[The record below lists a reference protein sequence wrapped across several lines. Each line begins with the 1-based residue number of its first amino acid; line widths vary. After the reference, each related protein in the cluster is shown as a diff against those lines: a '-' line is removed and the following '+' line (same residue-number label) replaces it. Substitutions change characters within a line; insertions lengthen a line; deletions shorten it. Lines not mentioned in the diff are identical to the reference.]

1 MVDKDRCSQ
10 RHNHS
15 HRLRLRS
22 ALRSWKLRP
31 LFAAPLL
38 ALCVSVVLVSGSVWH
53 PQPVAAQTS
62 TDDLRKNILVLNA
75 YNQGLSW
82 SDNIVRGITS
92 VLNPETEAVEL
103 YLEYMDTKRLVPDA
117 AYYERLYELYQQK
130 YHAVKLDVIIVADN
144 DAFNFMLEYHDR
156 LFPDVPV
163 VFCGVNLF
171 EDAMLEGKRQ
181 QFTGVVESVD
191 IRATLDVALAQR
203 PQTREILVV
212 NDGTTTGLVYSR
224 LFREVA
230 QDYENR
236 VNFVYYE
243 NTDVR
248 ALEIALRNLTEDN
261 LVFLILFNRDRSQRF
276 YTYEQAIDLIYANTK
291 APIYGLWDFYLGR
304 GMVGGKLT
312 NAFSQ
317 GEAAGFKAQR
327 ILEGSAAGDIPI
339 QWESPNRYM
348 FDYRELQKFGID
360 TATLPVNS
368 EVINR
373 PLAFIE
379 QYGAVI
385 WPLSAVGVVL
395 LGTIVAQSLSA
406 ARRRRIEAALRVSNA
421 DLLEARASLEERVD
435 ARTRDLTKRTQQ
447 LQLAAEVARDVASIH
462 DEDRLLDSMVNLISD
477 RFGYYHAGIFLANPE
492 GTYAQLRAAS
502 SEGGQ
507 RMLARGHR
515 LDAGVGIVGSVLVTG
530 RPRIAL
536 DVGADAVW
544 FNNPDLP
551 STRSELGLPLRAR
564 EQVIGVL
571 DVQSTEPEAFSEE
584 DVTVLQTMVE
594 QLALALDNV
603 RLLEESEAA
612 LARMERAFGQE
623 TRTAWA
629 ERKRRGL
636 PAYRFEGRT
645 VSPVV
650 VPNANAVGAA
660 AAVATSPEAQHFST
674 QITLRDTI
682 LATLELE
689 RSSDR
694 PWTPD
699 ELELVQTLT
708 EQAALALDN
717 ARLFEDT
724 LRRSERERLVGQIVD
739 NIRASASVEQ
749 ALQRALSDMSRV
761 LGAAEL
767 VAQLGREPAAQAVP
781 SPLGEDN

>member
-1 MVDKDRCSQ
+1 MVVKD
-10 RHNHS
+10 HS
-15 HRLRLRS
+15 DPLRLRP
-22 ALRSWKLRP
+22 ALRGWKWRGL
-31 LFAAPLL
+31 LL
-38 ALCVSVVLVSGSVWH
+38 ALCVLVSISIF
-53 PQPVAAQTS
+53 PRQPIAAQTAS
-62 TDDLRKNILVLNA
+62 DEQRKNILVLNA

-82 SDNIVRGITS
+82 SDNVVRGITS

-103 YLEYMDTKRLVPDA
+103 YLEYMDTKRLVPDD
-117 AYYERLYELYQQK
+117 AYYERLYELYKQK
-130 YHAVKLDVIIVADN
+130 YHAVKFDVIIVADN

-181 QFTGVVESVD
+181 QFTGVVENVD

-248 ALEIALRNLTEDN
+248 ALEVALRNLTEDN
-261 LVFLILFNRDRSQRF
+261 LVLLILFNRDRSQRF

-317 GEAAGFKAQR
+317 GEAAAFKAER
-327 ILEGSAAGDIPI
+327 ILEGNAAGDIPI

-348 FDYRELQKFGID
+348 FDYRELQKFRID
-360 TATLPVNS
+360 TAALPVNS
-368 EVINR
+368 EIINR

-395 LGTIVAQSLSA
+395 LGTIVAQSISA

-421 DLLEARASLEERVD
+421 DLLDARASLEERVD

-462 DEDRLLDSMVNLISD
+462 DEDKLLDSMVNLISD

-551 STRSELGLPLRAR
+551 QTRSELGLPLRAR

-629 ERKRRGL
+629 ERKRRSL

-645 VSPVV
+645 VSPIT
-650 VPNANAVGAA
+650 GAA
-660 AAVATSPEAQHFST
+660 SVETNPEAQRFSAE
-674 QITLRDTI
+674 ITLRDQI

-689 RSSDR
+689 RSPDR

-724 LRRSERERLVGQIVD
+724 LRRGERERLVGQIVD

-749 ALQRALSDMSRV
+749 ALQRALSDMSRA

-767 VAQLGREPAAQAVP
+767 VAQLGREPAAQ
-781 SPLGEDN
+781 LGEDN

>member
-1 MVDKDRCSQ
+1 MVVKD
-10 RHNHS
+10 HS
-15 HRLRLRS
+15 DPLRLRP
-22 ALRSWKLRP
+22 ALRGWKWRGL
-31 LFAAPLL
+31 LL
-38 ALCVSVVLVSGSVWH
+38 ALCVLVSISIF
-53 PQPVAAQTS
+53 PRQPIAAQTAS
-62 TDDLRKNILVLNA
+62 DEQRKNILVLNA

-82 SDNIVRGITS
+82 SDNVVRGITS

-103 YLEYMDTKRLVPDA
+103 YLEYMDTKRLVPDD
-117 AYYERLYELYQQK
+117 AYYERLYELYKQK
-130 YHAVKLDVIIVADN
+130 YHAVKFDVIIVADN

-181 QFTGVVESVD
+181 QFTGVVENVD

-248 ALEIALRNLTEDN
+248 ALEVALRNLTEDN
-261 LVFLILFNRDRSQRF
+261 LVLLILFNRDRSQRF

-317 GEAAGFKAQR
+317 GEAAAFKAER
-327 ILEGSAAGDIPI
+327 ILEGNAAGDIPI

-348 FDYRELQKFGID
+348 FDYRELQKFRID
-360 TATLPVNS
+360 TAALPVNS
-368 EVINR
+368 EIINR

-395 LGTIVAQSLSA
+395 LGTIVAQSISA

-421 DLLEARASLEERVD
+421 DLLDARASLEERVD

-462 DEDRLLDSMVNLISD
+462 DEDKLLDSMVNLISD

-544 FNNPDLP
+544 FNNPGLP
-551 STRSELGLPLRAR
+551 QTRSELGLPLRAR

-629 ERKRRGL
+629 ERKRRSL

-645 VSPVV
+645 VSPIT
-650 VPNANAVGAA
+650 GAA
-660 AAVATSPEAQHFST
+660 SVETNPEAQRFSAE
-674 QITLRDTI
+674 ITLRDQI

-689 RSSDR
+689 RSPDR

-724 LRRSERERLVGQIVD
+724 LRRGERERLVGQIVD

-749 ALQRALSDMSRV
+749 ALQRALSDMSRA

-767 VAQLGREPAAQAVP
+767 VAQLGREPAAQ
-781 SPLGEDN
+781 LGEDN